1 MRRIAVDV
9 GAARIGVAIS
19 EGSLVLPLEAVV
31 AGPNSYDQLIE
42 IANERVAT
50 AIYVGLPLSLSGAMT
65 ESSRVAIAFARE
77 LGSRQVIPVRLI
89 DERLTTK
96 SAQQRLHQAGKN
108 SRTSKSLIDA
118 QSAALILEFALQ
130 SERDGALAGKSVED
144 LDA

>member
-19 EGSLVLPLEAVV
+19 EGSLVLPLEAVL

-77 LGSRQVIPVRLI
+77 LGSRQAIPVRLI